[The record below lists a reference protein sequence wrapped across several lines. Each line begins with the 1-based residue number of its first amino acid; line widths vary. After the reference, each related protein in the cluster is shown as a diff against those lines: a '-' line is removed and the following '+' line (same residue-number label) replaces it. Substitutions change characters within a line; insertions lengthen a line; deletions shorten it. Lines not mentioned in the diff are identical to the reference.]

1 MKKTLMF
8 LGSLLLCLA
17 VSPAS
22 GKAVKGISSAQHL
35 CPGSFCQQCVH
46 EGGVCSQGADTCFCT
61 FG

>member
-1 MKKTLMF
+1 MF

-35 CPGSFCQQCVH
+35 CPGSFCQQCMH